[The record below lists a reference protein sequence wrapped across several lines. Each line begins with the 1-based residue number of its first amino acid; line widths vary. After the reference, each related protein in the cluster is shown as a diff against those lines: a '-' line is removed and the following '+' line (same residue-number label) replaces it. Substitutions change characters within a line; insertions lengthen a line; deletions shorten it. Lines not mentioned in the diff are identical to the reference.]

1 MSIFVSSSAILPWC
15 ANRFVL
21 WNIGYIYSIFQREN
35 RFAHQDK
42 MAEETKIDI
51 CIKIWK
57 SGFHTFLDAYNLVY
71 QQPLP
76 SAPFITYY
84 TTYVCSLTHF
94 VIPFPLTS
102 QLFMSVAHWTMDRI
116 FQVFPT
122 LFHLFKKP
130 FSRVT
135 QQSLARST
143 LFEKNLGLATT
154 PPRHQ
159 MIS

>member
-1 MSIFVSSSAILPWC
+1 MLVFIYHSKE
-15 ANRFVL
+15 
-21 WNIGYIYSIFQREN
+21 YIYPIFQRTN
-35 RFAHQDK
+35 RFAHQGK

-51 CIKIWK
+51 WFKIWK

-84 TTYVCSLTHF
+84 TTYVCSLTHYA
-94 VIPFPLTS
+94 IPFPLTS
-102 QLFMSVAHWTMDRI
+102 QLFMSVAHWTMVRI

-154 PPRHQ
+154 LPRHQ